1 MEVVDRDT
9 FTEYIR
15 KLPSEKKELGL
26 NWAMAIGL
34 QDVDGLKTSDYL
46 YELATRNIEGELSFD
61 EVEELLDDYHSKIE
75 ERDK

>member
-9 FTEYIR
+9 FMEYIR

-46 YELATRNIEGELSFD
+46 YELAIRNIEGELSFD